1 MVLLVHYSTTVIYR
15 TTKTTNR
22 VKYKGKL
29 RLKTGKLQMEVQN
42 GIEYD
47 WRKIEE
53 LLQPSTRIRKL
64 QWIRQTATSQPIIKY
79 LGKRNGPQ
87 HDRNDRIV
95 LTPRS
100 AYPTWDP
107 LYLTSRIPIKLRT
120 YLISPKFGL
129 SSRSNPRVL
138 ALVYKGY
145 GPKLTYDSSALQ
157 SLTSLTVP

>member
-64 QWIRQTATSQPIIKY
+64 QWKRQTATSQPIIKI
-79 LGKRNGPQ
+79 LGKKEWS
-87 HDRNDRIV
+87 
-95 LTPRS
+95 T
-100 AYPTWDP
+100 T
-107 LYLTSRIPIKLRT
+107 
-120 YLISPKFGL
+120 
-129 SSRSNPRVL
+129 
-138 ALVYKGY
+138 
-145 GPKLTYDSSALQ
+145 
-157 SLTSLTVP
+157 

>member
-1 MVLLVHYSTTVIYR
+1 
-15 TTKTTNR
+15 
-22 VKYKGKL
+22 
-29 RLKTGKLQMEVQN
+29 MEVQN
-42 GIEYD
+42 GIEDD

-87 HDRNDRIV
+87 QDRNDRIV

>member
-15 TTKTTNR
+15 TTKNTNR

-64 QWIRQTATSQPIIKY
+64 QWIRQTATSQPIIDHLD
-79 LGKRNGPQ
+79 LGKRMVHNMTELFFP
-87 HDRNDRIV
+87 
-95 LTPRS
+95 
-100 AYPTWDP
+100 
-107 LYLTSRIPIKLRT
+107 
-120 YLISPKFGL
+120 
-129 SSRSNPRVL
+129 
-138 ALVYKGY
+138 
-145 GPKLTYDSSALQ
+145 
-157 SLTSLTVP
+157 